1 MRGIAII
8 AVAAALAPAACKKT
22 GNGEYTVQTPHV
34 SVSTDT
40 TTVRTPTVGVV
51 QETSRVVTPE
61 LRVHHDS
68 NSIGVT
74 VKKDTHTV
82 TYPKVKVKPPAR

>member
-8 AVAAALAPAACKKT
+8 AVAATLALAACKKNS
-22 GNGEYTVQTPHV
+22 NGSYTVETPHV

-40 TTVRTPTVGVV
+40 STVRTPSVSVV
-51 QETSRVVTPE
+51 RETSKVVTPE
-61 LRVHHDS
+61 LSVHHDS
-68 NSIGVT
+68 NSVGLT